1 MTIGSLNI
9 HLPPSTLLPGARG
22 AAVANGGSVAEREA
36 GGRNQQFVPEAEALQ
51 TSAETRRIR
60 SLGQTLEPVL
70 ELEDL
75 PSSTRNALSTY
86 INAQNAIALPEQ
98 NQAAESQS
106 IVGVDLFV

>member
-1 MTIGSLNI
+1 
-9 HLPPSTLLPGARG
+9 
-22 AAVANGGSVAEREA
+22 VADREA
-36 GGRNQQFVPEAEALQ
+36 GGRSQQFVPEAEALQ
-51 TSAETRRIR
+51 TSTETRRIR

-86 INAQNAIALPEQ
+86 LSAQSVIVSPEQ
-98 NQAAESQS
+98 SQAAENQS